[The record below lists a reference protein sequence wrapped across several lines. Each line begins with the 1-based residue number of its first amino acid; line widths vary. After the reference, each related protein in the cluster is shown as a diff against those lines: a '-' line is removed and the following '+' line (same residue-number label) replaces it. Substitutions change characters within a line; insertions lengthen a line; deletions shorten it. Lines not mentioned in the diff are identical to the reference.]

1 MFIVATRNRGKVTEI
16 LDLPAA
22 AGIDL
27 RPVGDIA
34 QPPDI
39 LEDGTTEEENAV
51 IKAIKYSLWL
61 KREKGLETPVLA
73 EDSGL
78 RVEALL
84 GWPGV
89 NSNRI
94 APSDPERIAL
104 VLETLGEQ
112 KMRTAEFVAY
122 VALAINGQLI
132 HVWRGQVT
140 GLITHAPRGTN
151 GFGYDPI
158 FLLPDMERTYAEIST
173 EEKNER
179 SHRNK
184 AWTRALDFLRER
196 FV

>member
-1 MFIVATRNRGKVTEI
+1 MFIVATRNRGKVVEV

-22 AGIDL
+22 EGIDL
-27 RPVGDIA
+27 RPIGDIA
-34 QPPDI
+34 QPPEI
-39 LEDGTTEEENAV
+39 IEDGTTCEENAV

-61 KREKGLETPVLA
+61 KREKGLEHPVLA

-78 RVEALL
+78 MVEALL

-94 APSDPERIAL
+94 AATDAERIDL
-104 VLETLGEQ
+104 VLKTLGEQ
-112 KMRTAEFVAY
+112 QMRTAEFVAY

-132 HVWRGQVT
+132 HVWRGQVL
-140 GLITHAPRGTN
+140 GRITHAPRGTN

-158 FLLPDMERTYAEIST
+158 FELPDMEQTFAEIT
-173 EEKNER
+173 MDEKNAR

-196 FV
+196 FM

>member
-22 AGIDL
+22 DGIDL
-27 RPVGDIA
+27 RPVGEIA
-34 QPPDI
+34 QPPDVI
-39 LEDGTTEEENAV
+39 EDGTTEEENAV

-61 KREKGLETPVLA
+61 KREKGLEHPVLA

-78 RVEALL
+78 RIEALL

-94 APSDPERIAL
+94 APSDPERIQA
-104 VLETLGEQ
+104 VLDKLKDQ
-112 KMRTAEFVAY
+112 SMRTAEFVAY

-132 HVWRGQVT
+132 HVWRGQVL
-140 GLITHAPRGTN
+140 GQIALEPRGTN

-158 FLLPDMERTYAEIST
+158 FELPELELTFAQISM
-173 EEKNER
+173 EEKNAR

-184 AWTRALDFLRER
+184 AWTRALDYLRER

>member
-22 AGIDL
+22 DGIDL

-34 QPPDI
+34 QPPEI
-39 LEDGTTEEENAV
+39 IEDGTTEEENAV

-61 KREKGLETPVLA
+61 KREKGMETPVLA

-94 APSDPERIAL
+94 APTDEERIEL
-104 VLETLGEQ
+104 VLQTLGDQ

-140 GLITHAPRGTN
+140 GQITHAPRGTN

-158 FLLPDMERTYAEIST
+158 FELPDRMLTYAEITT